1 MKEQK
6 PEYVEVIN
14 KYAKALEEY
23 DFETV
28 FDILHNSINQDDD
41 LYYALFNYDNFEGFN
56 CSKVTCVNEVLDNGI
71 EYGWNEYY
79 GEEILEDV
87 KTKDNFVKERR
98 GHFEY
103 LKKEESDYD
112 FALMFVLNKSN
123 MFYDKNS
130 DRVVLKKEENS
141 VGKRYMMFHAT
152 GLGGEKYYYTP
163 SNVKKH
169 LQPIVMQE
177 IKDHILTANK
187 RISII
192 RSEIAKLTEELNFD
206 TLSLCQ
212 YVKEKLGGL
221 SE

>member
-6 PEYVEVIN
+6 PEYIEVIS

-28 FDILHNSINQDDD
+28 FDILHNSINQDDN
-41 LYYALFNYDNFEGFN
+41 LYHALFNHSNFDGFN
-56 CSKVTCVNEVLDNGI
+56 CSKVTCVEEVLDNGI

-79 GEEILEDV
+79 GDEMLEDI
-87 KTKDNFVKERR
+87 KTKDNFVKECKR
-98 GHFEY
+98 HFEY

-123 MFYDKNS
+123 MFYDKKSN
-130 DRVVLKKEENS
+130 RVVLKEENS

-152 GLGGEKYYYTP
+152 GLGGEKYYYIP
-163 SNVKKH
+163 SIVKRD

-177 IKDHILTANK
+177 IKDYILTANK
-187 RISII
+187 RISIT
-192 RSEIAKLTEELNFD
+192 RSEIAKLTEELNLD
-206 TLSLCQ
+206 TLTLHQC
-212 YVKEKLGGL
+212 VKEKLDGL